1 MRNVRELNENEA
13 IHCPTEEQAIELMK
27 ILDAANLRWRTLEK
41 YTDVNKWRCYEHNTV
56 YFPAR
61 GVCGHIGNYTPENIY
76 NVTEFL
82 PTKTN
87 NTMATKVTILGEQ
100 PIEQEKKKIEFCK
113 WVDVSGG
120 CISDLIGLK
129 PHDFQNIELIRL
141 KQTTMDYDVMFA
153 YNKDRSVGIIY
164 LGHFNDG
171 IV

>member
-1 MRNVRELNENEA
+1 
-13 IHCPTEEQAIELMK
+13 
-27 ILDAANLRWRTLEK
+27 
-41 YTDVNKWRCYEHNTV
+41 
-56 YFPAR
+56 
-61 GVCGHIGNYTPENIY
+61 
-76 NVTEFL
+76 
-82 PTKTN
+82 
-87 NTMATKVTILGEQ
+87 MATKVTILGEQ

-120 CISDLIGLK
+120 CVSHLIGLK

-141 KQTTMDYDVMFA
+141 KQTSLDYDVMFA

>member
-1 MRNVRELNENEA
+1 MRNVRELSENEA

-27 ILDAANLRWRTLEK
+27 LFDSANLRWMTLER
-41 YTDVNKWRCYEHNTV
+41 YTEVNKWRCNEHNTV

-61 GVCGHIGNYTPENIY
+61 GVCGHKGNYAPENIY

-100 PIEQEKKKIEFCK
+100 PIEQEKKKIEF
-113 WVDVSGG
+113 VYAINIFSGEKEEAK
-120 CISDLIGLK
+120 ISPCEWG
-129 PHDFQNIELIRL
+129 NIELVKKDSRESGL
-141 KQTTMDYDVMFA
+141 DVMLA
-153 YNKDRSVGIIY
+153 YHSKRVDAVLY